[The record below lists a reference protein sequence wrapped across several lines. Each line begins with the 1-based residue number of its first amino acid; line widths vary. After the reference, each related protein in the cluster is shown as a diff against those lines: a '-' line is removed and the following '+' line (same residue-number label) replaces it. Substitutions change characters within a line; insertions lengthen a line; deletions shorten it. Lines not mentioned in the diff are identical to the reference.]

1 MVLKNRDRMIS
12 KASFM
17 KAIYPDP
24 GKMIRHMVFIVMAVY
39 HIACNSHNELAT
51 ASKPVPDRFTEIP
64 LITGLDEPLQI
75 VILYNND
82 ILFVERKGSLKMYR
96 AADKKVFTIAN
107 FLVFSGIEDGLLGV
121 AADPHYAKNH
131 WIYLYYSLSGN
142 RWVNRLSR
150 FELKDDRLL
159 KDSEKVLLEIP
170 TQRIYCC
177 HSAGC
182 IAFDSKGL
190 LYLSTGDNTAAS
202 AASREGYP
210 PMDERKDHEL
220 ADAQGTAANS
230 KDLRG
235 KILRIRPTPEGGYEI
250 PEGNLFAADSA
261 KGRPE
266 IYVMGCRNPYRISID
281 PGNEYL
287 YWGEIGPN
295 TIVRGRD
302 STIANYDEINQARS
316 AGFFGWPYFIGNNDA
331 YPHYDFATK
340 VVGPKFDPL
349 HPVNTSHNNTGIRD
363 LPPAQ
368 PAFIWYGIDSCRE
381 FPLLGK
387 GTASAMAGPVY
398 RSELFKDA
406 KYKLPIYYD
415 GKLFIYDWM
424 RRWIM
429 AVTMD
434 EKGNYKSMEPFLEQF
449 HFTAPIDM
457 KIGPDGAIYILEYGT
472 NWFAKNTDARL
483 VRIEYASGNR
493 NPEPVIHVDRT
504 NGAAPLTVRF
514 SSAGSADRD
523 RGDSITASEW
533 KIGSEI
539 LKGCEIEHR
548 FTAPGVYN
556 VQLTVKDSRGGEA
569 SRTIEVSVGNSA
581 PQVMIHTDD
590 NHSFYWE
597 GSHITY
603 VVEITDAEDSIIA
616 PERIQLSFQY
626 LPQLGDSALSSADDA
641 GKDPQL
647 LEAKQQMS
655 ILDCKSCHSMKEAS
669 AGPSFISIAER
680 YRHKEN
686 VAAQLALKIIK
697 GGGGV
702 WGDRSMSPHPDLKP
716 ENAKAIVSYILSLSD
731 SLKNRLPLKGTLH
744 LKGRPGSGGACLLSV
759 AYTDNGA
766 HGAGAL
772 TGHDRIIL
780 RDPILKMEGFDEGT
794 AGIISLTNVTFL
806 NYITRLY
813 DNGFVKFRQ
822 LDLTGVKK
830 LIYRAQ
836 PDGDGGVV
844 ELHID
849 RPDGRLVSTAAIP
862 PGKVRDR
869 AKDWIEIT
877 TELHPVSGKHDLYFV
892 FRNPHVNKQ
901 NLFNLDWV
909 YFLNK

>member
-1 MVLKNRDRMIS
+1 MVCKI
-12 KASFM
+12 SFM
-17 KAIYPDP
+17 KIICPAPEKI
-24 GKMIRHMVFIVMAVY
+24 IRHLIFIVLAIY
-39 HIACNSHNELAT
+39 HIACNSHNTRTA
-51 ASKPVPDRFTEIP
+51 ASKPDPDRFTKIP
-64 LITGLDEPLQI
+64 LVTGLDEPLQM
-75 VILYNND
+75 VVLYNND
-82 ILFVERKGSLKMYR
+82 VLFVERKGSLKMYR
-96 AADKKVFTIAN
+96 ASDKKVITIAS
-107 FLVFSGIEDGLLGV
+107 FSVFSGIEDGLLGV
-121 AADPHYAKNH
+121 AADPQYAKNH

-142 RWVNRLSR
+142 KWVNRLSR

-159 KDSEKVLLEIP
+159 KSSEKVLLEIP

-182 IAFDSKGL
+182 ISFDSKGL

-235 KILRIRPTPEGGYEI
+235 KILRIKPTSEGGYEV
-250 PEGNLFAADSA
+250 PSDNLFATDST

-281 PGNEYL
+281 PVSGYL
-287 YWGEIGPN
+287 YWGDIGPN

-316 AGFFGWPYFIGNNDA
+316 TGFFGWPYFIGNNDA

-340 VVGPKFDPL
+340 MVGPKFDPL
-349 HPVNTSHNNTGIRD
+349 HPVNASPNNTGIRD

-398 RSELFKDA
+398 RNELFKDA
-406 KYKLPIYYD
+406 KYKLPVYYD

-449 HFTAPIDM
+449 HFTGPIDM
-457 KIGPDGAIYILEYGT
+457 KIGPDGALYILEYGT
-472 NWFAKNTDARL
+472 NWFAKNTDAQL
-483 VRIEYASGNR
+483 IRIEYASDNR
-493 NPEPVIHVDRT
+493 NPEPVINADRT
-504 NGAAPLTVRF
+504 NGAFPMTVHF
-514 SSAGSADRD
+514 SSTGSADRD

-539 LKGCEIEHR
+539 LKGREIEYR
-548 FTAPGVYN
+548 FTAPGMYN

-569 SRTIEVSVGNSA
+569 SRTIAISVGNSA
-581 PQVMIHTDD
+581 PQVSIHTDA
-590 NHSFYWE
+590 NRSFYWE
-597 GSHITY
+597 DSNIPYT
-603 VVEITDAEDSIIA
+603 VEINDAEDSLIS
-616 PERIQLSFQY
+616 PERTRLSFQY
-626 LPQLGDSALSSADDA
+626 LLQLGDTALSFVDDA
-641 GKDPQL
+641 KGDPQL
-647 LEAKQQMS
+647 LEAKQRLLA
-655 ILDCKSCHSMKEAS
+655 LDCHSCHSMKEAS
-669 AGPSFISIAER
+669 AGPSFVSIAER

-702 WGDRSMSPHPDLKP
+702 WGDRPMSPHPDLKP
-716 ENAKAIVSYILSLSD
+716 EAATTLVTYILSLSD
-731 SLKNRLPLKGTLH
+731 SLSNKLPLKGTLH
-744 LKGRPGSGGACLLSV
+744 IKQHPGSGRACLLS
-759 AYTDNGA
+759 AIYTDNGG
-766 HGAGAL
+766 HDVGTL
-772 TGHDRIIL
+772 TGRDCIIL

-806 NYITRLY
+806 NYISRLY
-813 DNGFVKFRQ
+813 NNGFVKFRQ
-822 LDLTGVKK
+822 LDLTGVKRLK
-830 LIYRAQ
+830 YRAQ
-836 PDGDGGVV
+836 PDGEGGVV

-849 RPDGRLVSTAAIP
+849 SLDGRLVSTASIP

-877 TELHPVSGKHDLYFV
+877 TELHSVSGKHDLYFI
-892 FRNPHVNKQ
+892 FRNSQVSKK